1 MGFGFVEALGM
12 VGNLARVISQPP
24 TAAPPVQPQKAS
36 IDQEDFIKMFKLAMQ
51 EHKKEEETET
61 VSTKTEKSDDT
72 LDLNNLTLKNLFSF
86 LDVNKD
92 GVLTNDEFKK
102 LKDVVATAKR

>member
-1 MGFGFVEALGM
+1 MGFGFVEVLGL
-12 VGNLARVISQPP
+12 VGNLARAISQPP
-24 TAAPPVQPQKAS
+24 TATPPVQPQKTS
-36 IDQEDFIKMFKLAMQ
+36 INQEDFIKMFKLAMQ
-51 EHKKEEETET
+51 EHEKEEET

-72 LDLNNLTLKNLFSF
+72 LDLNNLTLKNLFCF

-102 LKDVVATAKR
+102 LQDVVAATKR

>member
-24 TAAPPVQPQKAS
+24 TAAPPAQPQKAS

-61 VSTKTEKSDDT
+61 VKTEKSDDT

-102 LKDVVATAKR
+102 LKDVVSATKR